1 MKEVTYEDWLENP
14 TPRKMWVW
22 DRDESVKKQY
32 KVVYFSQKQNAF
44 PILAVTDDEK
54 TNMSFKHCAEIVVH
68 TRRMSNRELSRWLR
82 QEPTREF
89 KFGDTRTGVFDR
101 YTYYETNADDEVGP
115 SLLIRENDGEWQEPL
130 VEVDN
135 V

>member
-1 MKEVTYEDWLENP
+1 MKKLTYEDWLENP

-68 TRRMSNRELSRWLR
+68 ARRMSNRELSHWLR
-82 QEPTREF
+82 EKPTRES
-89 KFGDTRTGVFDR
+89 KCANDNYIYSVHAYKENCGD
-101 YTYYETNADDEVGP
+101 EEVNKNIV
-115 SLLIRENDGEWQEPL
+115 IREDDGEWREPI
-130 VEVDN
+130 VETEE
-135 V
+135 